1 MNIVNTPN
9 GIFYIDVE
17 DCWIRNHMSSGKV
30 FEHHIING
38 MLKRYIENSKYVV
51 DVGANIGCHAV
62 SYAGFNPDIKIW
74 AFEPQEKLYNI
85 LTKNVQINKYND
97 RITLY
102 KNGLGHRNM
111 TCNMAGLETADK
123 DTLRGGCNK
132 GGLGIGKGGEEI
144 MVTTLDSYELPGLDF
159 IKIDVEGAEGLVIKG
174 GEKTISKYKPIICF
188 EHNYQRIDPSV
199 VGLKDISTPFE
210 ELVKLG
216 YKRFE
221 YLDWDNYLAFPNDSK
236 CVDPTLDYCLNTITD
251 EINLEIYEAKKFS
264 QFGEDGI
271 TIQLVKL
278 IYGSDIY
285 NKNYVEFGVES
296 GTECNTR
303 VLSEMLGWKGLLMDA
318 GYENDKINLKKEFI
332 NKENIIKLFEKY
344 NVPKHINLLSVDI
357 DFNDFYCLNEILK
370 KYTCDIIICEYNS
383 THLPHEDNI
392 VIYDKD
398 TTWDE
403 TNYFGASLLSLY
415 KLGKKYNYSLVY
427 STYMGVNC
435 FFVANDIINSKKLN
449 FKYINDV
456 EKLYNTPKYGSGPNG
471 GHKQDNINRKYITF
485 EEALRK

>member
-1 MNIVNTPN
+1 MNTIKTPN
-9 GIFYIDVE
+9 GIFFIDVE

-30 FEHHIING
+30 FEHHIIND
-38 MLKRYIENSKYVV
+38 MLKPYIQKSKYIV
-51 DVGANIGCHAV
+51 DVGANIGCHAI
-62 SYAGFNPDIKIW
+62 SYAGFNKDAKIW

-85 LTKNVQINKYND
+85 LVKNVKNNQYND
-97 RITLY
+97 RITVY
-102 KNGLGHRNM
+102 RNGLGHSNM
-111 TCNMAGLETADK
+111 TCNLSGLDTADR
-123 DTLRGGCNK
+123 DEIRGGWNK

-174 GEKTISKYKPIICF
+174 GEKTISKYKPVICF

-199 VGLKDISTPFE
+199 VGLKDVSTPFE

-221 YLDWDNYLAFPNDSK
+221 YLDWDNYLAFP
-236 CVDPTLDYCLNTITD
+236 D
-251 EINLEIYEAKKFS
+251 EINLGIYEAKKFS

-271 TIQLVKL
+271 TIKLVNL

-296 GTECNTR
+296 GSECNTR
-303 VLSEMLGWKGLLMDA
+303 VLSEMLGWRGLLMDA
-318 GYENDKINLKKEFI
+318 GYENNKINLKKEFI
-332 NKENIIKLFEKY
+332 NKENIINLLEKY
-344 NVPKHINLLSVDI
+344 EVPKHINVLSVDI

-370 KYTCDIIICEYNS
+370 KYTCDIIICEYNA

-398 TTWDE
+398 ATWDE

-427 STYMGVNC
+427 STYTGVNC

-449 FKYINDV
+449 FKNINNV
-456 EKLYNTPKYGSGPNG
+456 EKIYNTPKYGSGPNG
-471 GHKQDNINRKYITF
+471 GHKQDHLNRKFITF
-485 EEALRK
+485 EEALKN

>member
-1 MNIVNTPN
+1 MTDLENKFLHICEKFKKYVVPYKTNFNKIRIGGDGDGGYVICDGLPDYDFLYSYGCDDNIIFEKSFYEKYKKESYVYDHTIDKISEKPDFIHFFKEGVSYKKEQNMDTIDNHLIRN
-9 GIFYIDVE
+9 GHTHCKNLFAQIDIEGCEWNILNENFKYIDNFSQIVLE
-17 DCWIRNHMSSGKV
+17 FHIPLNP
-30 FEHHIING
+30 HHIIQMETYFDNVFT
-38 MLKRYIENSKYVV
+38 LLNKKFVCVHVHANNSPIQPWVDSNFPRTFEVTYVRK
-51 DVGANIGCHAV
+51 DLAEFSEMETESYPIIG
-62 SYAGFNPDIKIW
+62 
-74 AFEPQEKLYNI
+74 
-85 LTKNVQINKYND
+85 
-97 RITLY
+97 
-102 KNGLGHRNM
+102 
-111 TCNMAGLETADK
+111 
-123 DTLRGGCNK
+123 
-132 GGLGIGKGGEEI
+132 
-144 MVTTLDSYELPGLDF
+144 LDS
-159 IKIDVEGAEGLVIKG
+159 
-174 GEKTISKYKPIICF
+174 
-188 EHNYQRIDPSV
+188 
-199 VGLKDISTPFE
+199 
-210 ELVKLG
+210 
-216 YKRFE
+216 
-221 YLDWDNYLAFPNDSK
+221 PNDSNR
-236 CVDPTLDYCLNTITD
+236 VDLKLDYWLNSHGLNTIKY
-251 EINLEIYEAKKFS
+251 EINLGIYEAKKFS

-398 TTWDE
+398 ATWDE

-427 STYMGVNC
+427 STYTGVNC
-435 FFVANDIINSKKLN
+435 FF
-449 FKYINDV
+449 Y
-456 EKLYNTPKYGSGPNG
+456 SG
-471 GHKQDNINRKYITF
+471 
-485 EEALRK
+485 